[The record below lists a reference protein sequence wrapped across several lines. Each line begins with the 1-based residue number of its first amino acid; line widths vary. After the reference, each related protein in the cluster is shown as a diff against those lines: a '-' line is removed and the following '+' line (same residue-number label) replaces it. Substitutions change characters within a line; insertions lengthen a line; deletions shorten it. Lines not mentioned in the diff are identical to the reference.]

1 MDGEETNA
9 LFLFLRSQSCEDLW
23 KSAARPGT
31 IVVIPRCA
39 SLPPAQT
46 IDRAFAE
53 AHVLRSTGVFANDYA
68 AVSQIKR
75 VATVQNTVVIVGQGY
90 PLPGLRSRIIN
101 ETNFYGEEGGAVR
114 CVYVQLPLTSQAPSV
129 AKVLW
134 NVLRGRLWTLR
145 PLLPAGASVRD
156 AIDWLKS
163 DPSNEAAI
171 ENMKNGLERVRSEHQ
186 GVLATPPVK
195 SDAPIA
201 AAASCVAISAELSD
215 IIDAFAKEL
224 LGSNQRLAK
233 LCVDPTRRSELQSI
247 CEDICLS
254 NSHSWLMPMIQKHCG
269 LVDAALDKNISL
281 AQGLT
286 LEHFDVDPRFHV
298 PLHDAI
304 NCLTVM
310 FESTNPRSKLME
322 LSRMMQL
329 VENSIKRNL
338 NSSDS
343 VALSADDLLPI
354 VSRMSYRYFR
364 IILFLD

>member
-1 MDGEETNA
+1 MDGEERNS
-9 LFLFLRSQSCEDLW
+9 LLLFLRSPSCEDLW

-39 SLPPAQT
+39 SLPPAEH

-53 AHVLRSTGVFANDYA
+53 AHILRSTGVFANDYA
-68 AVSQIKR
+68 AVCQAKR
-75 VATVQNTVVIVGQGY
+75 VATVQNTVVIVGHGY

-101 ETNFYGEEGGAVR
+101 ETNFYGEDSGAVR
-114 CVYVQLPLTSQAPSV
+114 CVYVQVPLTSQAPGV

-156 AIDWLKS
+156 AIEWLNS
-163 DPSNEAAI
+163 DPTNEAAI
-171 ENMKNGLERVRSEHQ
+171 ENMKKGLERVRIEHH
-186 GVLATPPVK
+186 GVSPTPPAK

-201 AAASCVAISAELSD
+201 APASCVAISAQLSD
-215 IIDAFAKEL
+215 IIDSFVAEL
-224 LGSNQRLAK
+224 LSSNQRLSK
-233 LCVDPTRRSELQSI
+233 LCVDPTRRGELQSI
-247 CEDICLS
+247 CEDLCLS
-254 NSHSWLMPMIQKHCG
+254 NAHSWLMLMIQKHCG

-304 NCLTVM
+304 NCLSNM
-310 FESTNPRSKLME
+310 FESTTPRSKLLE

-338 NSSDS
+338 NSSDG

-354 VSRMSYRYFR
+354 VSRIYYWHA
-364 IILFLD
+364 